1 MRTRAATPPR
11 RYSGEFPHTTPPH
24 KRKLAPRPLL
34 PIALSLV
41 CTLASAAPAAARI
54 FTSTATHAHSA
65 AISSSRAKTTLPTS
79 KTPAPKSPAPNGA
92 PLCESKN
99 ITVELPREFLQL
111 AVVNNSFIARNNSL
125 SVIAFQNFFS
135 QPIEEIAIVAE
146 NVDDSGKLIFTN
158 VFAASAASTVSPSW
172 FSMYL
177 PSQYDIAAWPKA
189 IAPRSTFTL
198 SASSGITT
206 PVCPAQIKATVVHL
220 QFSGGQQINYSTP
233 GWQLPAQPQ
242 AIPGALEFYAP
253 PRELPDEFT
262 VQVHQPAPLGPIIP
276 PPIVTLVKGKQGA
289 LFNRIRDQMQEWRFA
304 FAIRNGESVDG
315 DETLLIRVH
324 SPKEKI
330 SPKSFWIS
338 PGEIS
343 GPTGIV
349 DLVPLKIPEKW
360 GVFYGGVD
368 LSGISPAQIQ

>member
-1 MRTRAATPPR
+1 MRTRPAAPPRRRSDEPPCTTPPR
-11 RYSGEFPHTTPPH
+11 
-24 KRKLAPRPLL
+24 KRKLSPWPLL
-34 PIALSLV
+34 PLALSLL
-41 CTLASAAPAAARI
+41 CTISNAAPAAARI
-54 FTSTATHAHSA
+54 NASTATDAHSA
-65 AISSSRAKTTLPTS
+65 ASPSAAKITRPAP
-79 KTPAPKSPAPNGA
+79 KTPAPKSPAPTGA

-125 SVIAFQNFFS
+125 SVIAFQSFFS

-146 NVDDSGKLIFTN
+146 NEDDSGKLIFSN
-158 VFAASAASTVSPSW
+158 VYAASAASTLSPSW
-172 FSMYL
+172 FSTYL
-177 PSQYDIAAWPKA
+177 PSYYDIASWPKPV
-189 IAPRSTFTL
+189 APRTTFTL
-198 SASSGITT
+198 SAASGITT

-220 QFSGGQQINYSTP
+220 QFAGGQQINYSTP

-253 PRELPDEFT
+253 PRDLPEEFT

-276 PPIVTLVKGKQGA
+276 PPIVTLVKGKQGL
-289 LFNRIRDQMQEWRFA
+289 LFDRIRDQMQEWRFA

-315 DETLLIRVH
+315 DETLLIRLH
-324 SPKEKI
+324 SQKEKI
-330 SPKSFWIS
+330 TAKSFWIS
-338 PGEIS
+338 PAEIS

-349 DLVPLKIPEKW
+349 DLIPLKIPEKW

-368 LSGISPAQIQ
+368 LSGVSPAQIQ